1 MQRLIWFIYSYFQSF
16 NVLLKTFIIFFFNS
30 NKKVLVKKLTK
41 IKNILLI
48 ISAQERLGV
57 VSKQKE
63 IYQYRHW
70 YRPKWVEKYRH
81 IGYRQKSNIVHPYF
95 ISRNSDFI
103 TRNCE
108 FISHNFVKNSQ
119 NCEIKSRNNLFFI
132 FISGRKRASI
142 VMVIVVVCYL
152 LFTYI

>member
-1 MQRLIWFIYSYFQSF
+1 MYCQ
-16 NVLLKTFIIFFFNS
+16 KTFIIFYLILT
-30 NKKVLVKKLTK
+30 NKLLLKTY

-63 IYQYRHW
+63 IYRYW

-95 ISRNSDFI
+95 
-103 TRNCE
+103 
-108 FISHNFVKNSQ
+108 
-119 NCEIKSRNNLFFI
+119 
-132 FISGRKRASI
+132 
-142 VMVIVVVCYL
+142 Y
-152 LFTYI
+152 